1 MYLIH
6 PVVQLRRRV
15 PPPHVHV
22 PAAAADRARSVVL
35 DAAERPLEGLKFI
48 SSLSN
53 SPFTMSRYPRIIH
66 GFVDKAYTVLKDF
79 YNTLHAFGTCLYL
92 RDMRL

>member
-22 PAAAADRARSVVL
+22 PAAAAAAADRARSVVL

-48 SSLSN
+48 SSLRN
-53 SPFTMSRYPRIIH
+53 ALFN
-66 GFVDKAYTVLKDF
+66 FQQV
-79 YNTLHAFGTCLYL
+79 
-92 RDMRL
+92 